1 MSNPFF
7 PFSCATLYGCV
18 CTIRSSESV
27 LKARDY
33 VDMKFA
39 CRRLK
44 SLVGEADLCL
54 LWEHISS
61 TPQCTPQKI
70 DHELAKYPDDQR
82 QSAVMAALTHAQDEY
97 GGYLT
102 NDIIELKY
110 IKDMNEWW
118 STDAANSGKL
128 NIPEGEDC
136 KKQ

>member
-70 DHELAKYPDDQR
+70 DHELDQWLAKWK
-82 QSAVMAALTHAQDEY
+82 AFDEET
-97 GGYLT
+97 G
-102 NDIIELKY
+102 
-110 IKDMNEWW
+110 
-118 STDAANSGKL
+118 TD
-128 NIPEGEDC
+128 PECFGLGSP
-136 KKQ
+136 